1 MTNATMNELKNA
13 ITAKTSKTETSKTVK
28 TRKTA
33 TRKAKTDTS
42 DKKQLVKSTNA
53 KIANDEKLTSDEVA
67 KLQETA
73 TDRYKSFSDSF
84 KELALKNDNI
94 EYIKD
99 SNRDTYFKIDSFL
112 SHISRKE
119 HKIVLYTTTCKD
131 IEERNKVLEKFKDT
145 KSVKK
150 CDRKQYIDSKEKRCE
165 IIFTD
170 VNTIQCEE
178 SFINTLI
185 KTVRHCQKLR
195 EEFRKEQK
203 KAE

>member
-1 MTNATMNELKNA
+1 MTNTTINDLKNA
-13 ITAKTSKTETSKTVK
+13 LTAETSKTAE
-28 TRKTA
+28 TR
-33 TRKAKTDTS
+33 RKSKTDTS
-42 DKKQLVKSTNA
+42 KKALQKSTNT
-53 KIANDEKLTSDEVA
+53 KISNNESLTSEEVA

-73 TDRYKSFSDSF
+73 TDRYKSFADSF
-84 KELALKNDNI
+84 RELASKNDNI
-94 EYIKD
+94 EYIRD
-99 SNRDTYFKIDSFL
+99 SNRDTYFKIDKL
-112 SHISRKE
+112 ESHISRKE
-119 HKIVLYTTTCKD
+119 HKIVLYTTTCRD
-131 IEERNKVLEKFKDT
+131 IEERNKVLSKFKDT
-145 KSVKK
+145 KNIKK

-185 KTVRHCQKLR
+185 RTVRHCQKLR

>member
-1 MTNATMNELKNA
+1 MTNTTINDLKNA
-13 ITAKTSKTETSKTVK
+13 LATETSKTETSKTAE
-28 TRKTA
+28 TR
-33 TRKAKTDTS
+33 RKSKTDTS
-42 DKKQLVKSTNA
+42 RKALQKSTNT
-53 KIANDEKLTSDEVA
+53 KISNNESLTSEEVA

-73 TDRYKSFSDSF
+73 TDRYKSFADSF
-84 KELALKNDNI
+84 RELASKNDSI
-94 EYIKD
+94 EYIRD
-99 SNRDTYFKIDSFL
+99 SNRDTYFKIDKL
-112 SHISRKE
+112 ESHISRKE
-119 HKIVLYTTTCKD
+119 HKIVLYTTTCRD
-131 IEERNKVLEKFKDT
+131 IEERNKVLSKFKDT

-185 KTVRHCQKLR
+185 RTVRHCQKLR

>member
-1 MTNATMNELKNA
+1 MTNATKNDLKNA
-13 ITAKTSKTETSKTVK
+13 LTANAVAEKSKTVK
-28 TRKTA
+28 TRKTTA
-33 TRKAKTDTS
+33 RKTKTDT
-42 DKKQLVKSTNA
+42 KKQLVKSTNA
-53 KIANDEKLTSDEVA
+53 KIANAENLTSDEVA

-73 TDRYKSFSDSF
+73 TDRYKNFSDSF
-84 KELALKNDNI
+84 RELANKNDCI
-94 EYIKD
+94 EYVRD

-119 HKIVLYTTTCKD
+119 HKIVLYTTTCRD
-131 IEERNKVLEKFKDT
+131 IEERNKILSKFKDT

>member
-1 MTNATMNELKNA
+1 MTNATMNDLKNA
-13 ITAKTSKTETSKTVK
+13 LTANAETSKTAK
-28 TRKTA
+28 TRKTT
-33 TRKAKTDTS
+33 TRKTKTDTS
-42 DKKQLVKSTNA
+42 KKALQKSTNA
-53 KIANDEKLTSDEVA
+53 KIANAENLSKEEVA

-84 KELALKNDNI
+84 RELANKNDNI

-131 IEERNKVLEKFKDT
+131 IEERNRILEKFKDT

-178 SFINTLI
+178 SFINSLI

>member
-1 MTNATMNELKNA
+1 MTNATVNELKSA
-13 ITAKTSKTETSKTVK
+13 IAETETSKTVK
-28 TRKTA
+28 TRKTT
-33 TRKAKTDTS
+33 TRRAKTDTS
-42 DKKQLVKSTNA
+42 KKALQKSTNA
-53 KIANDEKLTSDEVA
+53 KIANAENLTSDEVA

-73 TDRYKSFSDSF
+73 TDRYKSFADSF
-84 KELALKNDNI
+84 KELANKNDDI
-94 EYIKD
+94 EYIRD
-99 SNRDTYFKIDSFL
+99 SNRDTYFKIDKL
-112 SHISRKE
+112 ESHISRKE
-119 HKIVLYTTTCKD
+119 HKIVLYTTTCRD
-131 IEERNKVLEKFKDT
+131 IEERNAVLAKFKDT

-170 VNTIQCEE
+170 VDTIQCQCD
-178 SFINTLI
+178 FINTLI

>member
-1 MTNATMNELKNA
+1 MTNATVNELKNA
-13 ITAKTSKTETSKTVK
+13 IAETDTSKTVK
-28 TRKTA
+28 TRKTT
-33 TRKAKTDTS
+33 TRRAKTDPS
-42 DKKQLVKSTNA
+42 DKKQLVKTTNK
-53 KIANDEKLTSDEVA
+53 KIENAEKLTQAEVQA
-67 KLQETA
+67 LQETA
-73 TDRYKSFSDSF
+73 TDRYKSFADSF
-84 KELALKNDNI
+84 KELANKNDDI
-94 EYIKD
+94 EYIRD
-99 SNRDTYFKIDSFL
+99 SNRDTYFKIDKL
-112 SHISRKE
+112 ESHISRKE
-119 HKIVLYTTTCKD
+119 HKIVLYTTTCRD
-131 IEERNKVLEKFKDT
+131 TEERNKVLSKFKDT

>member
-1 MTNATMNELKNA
+1 MTNATVNKLKSA
-13 ITAKTSKTETSKTVK
+13 IAETETSKTVK
-28 TRKTA
+28 TRKTTA
-33 TRKAKTDTS
+33 RKTKTDT
-42 DKKQLVKSTNA
+42 KKQLVKSTNA
-53 KIANDEKLTSDEVA
+53 KIANSENLTSDEVQA
-67 KLQETA
+67 LQETA

-84 KELALKNDNI
+84 RELVSKNDDI
-94 EYIKD
+94 KYIRD
-99 SNRDTYFKIDSFL
+99 SNRDTYFKIDEFE

-119 HKIVLYTTTCKD
+119 HKIVLYTTTCRD
-131 IEERNKVLEKFKDT
+131 IEERNAVLAKFKDT